1 MKRFIQKIIF
11 FFEMRSYG
19 VCDWWGQKLGVPSN
33 RVRLFFIYISFL
45 GVGSP
50 VLIYLSMGWI
60 LENKHF
66 FKFSKKKKSIW
77 EL

>member
-1 MKRFIQKIIF
+1 MKRLVQKIVF

-19 VCDWWGQKLGVPSN
+19 VCDWWGHKLGIPSN

-45 GVGSP
+45 GIGSP

-77 EL
+77 EI